1 MATLGW
7 DGLRSVVFDFDYTLV
22 DSSRAFLDCHRFAA
36 TSLGLPEPAP
46 EAILKTIGTAL
57 PLAVRSLIGPDEPE
71 ARLSEYISVY
81 QARAEARMTD
91 LTLVYDGVPAMLAAL
106 QGASLRLAIGS
117 QKPRHRIEAVLNRD
131 GIAGRLDAVVGGDDV
146 TALKPE
152 PDGILHAVARLESTP
167 ASSLYVGDTA
177 IDAEAAARGGLP
189 FVAVLSGKTGRDEF
203 DGYTV
208 RDFLEGVAELPRLLA
223 TAGTQP

>member
-7 DGLRSVVFDFDYTLV
+7 DGLHSVVFDFDYTLV

-36 TSLGLPEPAP
+36 ASLGLPEQAP

-57 PLAVRSLIGPDEPE
+57 PLAVRTLIGPEEPE
-71 ARLSEYISVY
+71 ARLSQYVQVY

-91 LTLVYDGVPAMLAAL
+91 LTVVYDGVPAMLAAL
-106 QGASLRLAIGS
+106 RDAGLRLAIVS
-117 QKPRHRIEAVLNRD
+117 QKPRHRIEAVLRRD
-131 GIAGRLDAVVGGDDV
+131 GIAGRFDAVIGGDDV

-152 PDGILHAVARLESTP
+152 PDGILYAIGRLESAP
-167 ASSLYVGDTA
+167 EASLYVGDTA
-177 IDAEAAARGGLP
+177 IDAAAAARGGLP
-189 FVAVLSGKTGRDEF
+189 FVAVLSGKTRREEF
-203 DGYTV
+203 DGHTV

-223 TAGTQP
+223 TASTRP